1 MIFSIVRVFYTCSKK
16 YVLVLEK
23 DINIMSSWSDTKFR
37 RWLLWSLIDALKF
50 VLIIIFM
57 GLFGNSHILTTK
69 FLLAMIITGFIVY
82 PVVNLFLKKQIPAQ
96 SAVKRGNY
104 IINYCV
110 IFAIAF
116 ACLYFWGDG
125 GLWHLPVFWGAL
137 LVSLFW
143 IAIGQFV
150 MLLQKRKLL

>member
-1 MIFSIVRVFYTCSKK
+1 
-16 YVLVLEK
+16 
-23 DINIMSSWSDTKFR
+23 
-37 RWLLWSLIDALKF
+37 
-50 VLIIIFM
+50 M

-69 FLLAMIITGFIVY
+69 FLLPMIIASFIVN
-82 PVVNLFLKKQIPAQ
+82 PVNNLLFGKKLIPAQ

-125 GLWHLPVFWGAL
+125 GLWHLPVFLGAL
-137 LVSLFW
+137 LVSLFG